1 MLGKRSTIDQR
12 VENHQQ
18 TIIRGLDNVTKKQRK
33 LQEDNIKQQT
43 SQVIAEVK
51 ADQILTSTQ
60 RIERQLNAA
69 MDHNATLIERLER
82 EHADGTRRTNERGHT
97 LRQ

>member
-12 VENHQQ
+12 VEKDQQ

-51 ADQILTSTQ
+51 ADQILTST
-60 RIERQLNAA
+60 
-69 MDHNATLIERLER
+69 
-82 EHADGTRRTNERGHT
+82 
-97 LRQ
+97 

>member
-33 LQEDNIKQQT
+33 LEEYNIKQQT

-51 ADQILTSTQ
+51 ANQILTSTQ
-60 RIERQLNAA
+60 RIER
-69 MDHNATLIERLER
+69 
-82 EHADGTRRTNERGHT
+82 
-97 LRQ
+97 